1 MNNNINFGIDL
12 GTTNSLIAKF
22 QDGKVE
28 IFKNPYGQ
36 KLTLPSVIAFR
47 KDRIIVGDKARELT
61 EKDPENVFASFKRKM
76 GTSESFFV
84 PNLGDFKTPAALSA
98 QVLKELKNFVHT
110 GETLDSVVI
119 TIPASFDTIQ
129 SNATKKA
136 GYEAGFKE
144 VALLQE
150 PIAACLAFANK
161 QDAQTKMQGQ
171 WLVYDLGGGTFDVA
185 LVRFAEGEMKVI
197 DHEGD
202 NYLGG
207 VDFDMVMIDHLVI
220 PYLEKRYKLP
230 DLSRELK
237 GAKGKYNSLYYILV
251 KKAEEVK
258 VQLTTDRSAELE
270 FEITDQEGAVHDIC
284 FTITREDFE
293 GCIYSK
299 VMYSLE
305 LVKKILSRNQVS
317 SSEVQEVVLIGGST
331 YIPLVKRLVAKEL
344 GIRVNCTVDPTT
356 AVVIGAAYYAGSKVK
371 QLLPDAIMPANEK
384 GLVSVRNIK
393 FKTAYQKVTQD
404 REEYFTA
411 IVSGDL
417 DGCTYR
423 ILRADGG
430 YDSGIKILK
439 ERISEVLLL
448 APDTCNSFELI
459 VYDEDN
465 QPVPV
470 QRTVIEITHG
480 KFSVQ
485 GQPLPNDICIEVD
498 DVENNITRLEVIF
511 EKNAILPLRK
521 TITRELVKTIMRGSD
536 DSLVINVVEGSRYA
550 VPLSCVPVGVIEIT
564 ARELESDLVKGSDI
578 EIILEMSESRDLTIT
593 ATLLMTDQGFSNVFN
608 PSVRQ
613 VNMNK
618 LREEL
623 TVLHRQAL
631 KALKQYENS
640 QEYELAASLQNLESE
655 INQVIMELQS
665 QGEDDV
671 TDRKYQLEENKRKLA
686 QQLDAVGKEQQLVH
700 LVEQYYEYRNYCE
713 AIIKELNDPAWQGKL
728 DKIMVEEKACLA
740 SQSGYTINAK
750 VEALKKL
757 VWDMKKDQDYTW
769 INIFHHYSA
778 LPLTQFTDGKKAA
791 RYIEVG
797 ERALERHNYKELKV
811 AVVALHH
818 LLPDEKKDE
827 KRMKGTG
834 IG

>member
-36 KLTLPSVIAFR
+36 KLTLPSVVAFR
-47 KDRIIVGDKARELT
+47 KDRIIVGDKARALI

-76 GTSESFFV
+76 GTAESFFV

-110 GETLDSVVI
+110 GETPDAVVI

-129 SNATKKA
+129 CNATKKA

-144 VALLQE
+144 VALLHE

-161 QDAQTKMQGQ
+161 QEAQTKMKGQ

-207 VDFDMVMIDHLVI
+207 VDFDMAVIDHLVI

-230 DLSRELK
+230 DFSRELK
-237 GAKGKYNSLYYILV
+237 GAKGKYNTLYYSLI

-258 VQLTTDRSAELE
+258 VQLTTDLFAELE
-270 FEITDQEGAVHDIC
+270 FEITDQDGTLHDIC

-293 GCIYSK
+293 GCIYNK
-299 VMYSLE
+299 VIYSTE

-317 SSEVQEVVLIGGST
+317 GREVREVVLIGGST
-331 YIPLVKRLVAKEL
+331 YIPLVKQLVAKEL
-344 GIRVNCTVDPTT
+344 GIAVNCTVDPIT
-356 AVVIGAAYYAGSKVK
+356 AVAMGAAYYAGGKVK
-371 QLLPDAIMPANEK
+371 QLLPDTVSPAGEK
-384 GLVSVRNIK
+384 GLVSVRNIR
-393 FKTAYQKVTQD
+393 FKTAYQKITQD
-404 REEYFTA
+404 LSVYFTA

-423 ILRADGG
+423 IVRADGG
-430 YDSGIKILK
+430 FDSGIKRLK

-448 APDTCNSFELI
+448 APDTCNRFELT
-459 VYDEDN
+459 VFDEEH

-470 QRTVIEITHG
+470 QKTVIEITHG

-485 GQPLPNDICIEVD
+485 GQPLPDDICIEVD
-498 DVENNITRLEVIF
+498 DIENNITRLEVIF

-536 DSLVINVVEGSRYA
+536 DSLMINVVEGSRYA
-550 VPLSCVPVGVIEIT
+550 IPLSCVPVGVIEIT
-564 ARELESDLVKGSDI
+564 ARELASDLVKGSDI
-578 EIILEMSESRDLTIT
+578 EITLEMSESRDLTIT
-593 ATLLMTDQGFSNVFN
+593 ATLLLNDQAFSDVFN
-608 PSVRQ
+608 PSVRY

-631 KALKQYENS
+631 KLLKQYENS
-640 QEYELAASLQNLESE
+640 QEYELAASLQYLESE
-655 INQVIMELQS
+655 INKAIMVLQA

-671 TDRKYQLEENKRKLA
+671 TDKKYQLEENKRKLA

-713 AIIKELNDPAWQGKL
+713 ALIKESAEPAWQLKL
-728 DKIMVEEKACLA
+728 DEIMTAEKVSLA
-740 SQSGYTINAK
+740 SQSAYTIKTK
-750 VEALKKL
+750 VAALKKL
-757 VWDMKKDQDYTW
+757 AWDMKKDQDYTW
-769 INIFHHYSA
+769 INIFHHYTT
-778 LPLTQFTDGKKAA
+778 LPLTQFTDEKKAA
-791 RYIEVG
+791 RYIGVG

-811 AVVALHH
+811 AVLALHH
-818 LLPDEKKDE
+818 LLPDEQKDE

>member
-98 QVLKELKNFVHT
+98 QVLKELRNFVHT
-110 GETLDSVVI
+110 GETPDSVVI

-150 PIAACLAFANK
+150 PIAASLAFANK

-185 LVRFAEGEMKVI
+185 LVRFSDGEMRVI

-207 VDFDMVMIDHLVI
+207 VDFDMAMIDHLVI
-220 PYLEKRYKLP
+220 PYLEKRFTLP

-237 GAKGKYNSLYYILV
+237 GAKGKYNTLYYVLI

-258 VQLTTDRSAELE
+258 VQLTNDNIADLE
-270 FEITDQEGAVHDIC
+270 FEITDQEGIVHDIC
-284 FTITREDFE
+284 FPITRQDFE
-293 GCIYSK
+293 GCIYNK
-299 VMYSLE
+299 VSYSID
-305 LVKKILSRNQVS
+305 LVKKILARNQVS
-317 SSEVQEVVLIGGST
+317 STAVKEVVLIGGST
-331 YIPLVKRLVAKEL
+331 YIPLVKQLVAKEL
-344 GIRVNCTVDPTT
+344 GIMVNSTVDPTT

-371 QLLPDAIMPANEK
+371 QPPPDSAKSVSEK

-417 DGCTYR
+417 EECTYR
-423 ILRADGG
+423 IVRTDGG
-430 YDSGIKILK
+430 YDSGIKVLK

-459 VYDEDN
+459 VFDGDN

-470 QRTVIEITHG
+470 QRPVIEITHG

-498 DVENNITRLEVIF
+498 DIANNTTRLEVIF

-521 TITRELVKTIMRGSD
+521 VITRELVKTIMRGSD

-564 ARELESDLVKGSDI
+564 ARELETDLVKGSDI

-593 ATLLMTDQGFSNVFN
+593 ATLLMNDQGFSNVFS

-623 TVLHRQAL
+623 TVLHRHTL

-640 QEYELAASLQNLESE
+640 QEYELAAALQSLESE
-655 INQVIMELQS
+655 INQVIMELREHR
-665 QGEDDV
+665 EDDV
-671 TDRKYQLEENKRKLA
+671 TDKKYQLEEKKRKLA
-686 QQLDAVGKEQQLVH
+686 QRLDAVGKEQQLVN
-700 LVEQYYEYRNYCE
+700 LVEQY
-713 AIIKELNDPAWQGKL
+713 LSL
-728 DKIMVEEKACLA
+728 
-740 SQSGYTINAK
+740 
-750 VEALKKL
+750 
-757 VWDMKKDQDYTW
+757 
-769 INIFHHYSA
+769 
-778 LPLTQFTDGKKAA
+778 
-791 RYIEVG
+791 
-797 ERALERHNYKELKV
+797 
-811 AVVALHH
+811 
-818 LLPDEKKDE
+818 
-827 KRMKGTG
+827 
-834 IG
+834 